1 MTFFQSMEIQIFTI
15 VISIKVSDCCSRFLL
30 LKEASNVNAGWFR
43 YQMVERLR
51 RRMSLVSSPIFSS
64 HRHPFLL
71 LLPFPSRQL
80 SSPITIALKQATVV
94 SDELFYC
101 SNIGH
106 SSNPLQKIAE
116 YLGKKPSLLFV
127 LRLSL
132 RLYKFH

>member
-30 LKEASNVNAGWFR
+30 LKGASNVNAGWFR

-64 HRHPFLL
+64 YRHPFLL

-80 SSPITIALKQATVV
+80 SSPITVALKQATVV
-94 SDELFYC
+94 
-101 SNIGH
+101 
-106 SSNPLQKIAE
+106 
-116 YLGKKPSLLFV
+116 
-127 LRLSL
+127 R
-132 RLYKFH
+132 